1 MSSKNSDADIGKIFA
16 NSAGIIKQNLKT
28 FALAAVVFGVLYAFL
43 YGIWKLPLVD
53 FGFTRTSEVGLLDWI
68 YISAITAM
76 SAALMTLMRYKVKA
90 SKGSSRVG
98 GVGGLFA
105 GFVAAACPACQG
117 VTLVAL
123 GSTLA
128 FLPIGALSSFVWV
141 MQLVAL
147 FILWISVY
155 MVSYSIYTKTCIT
168 CEIKP
173 DASKPKPVSQPSD
186 SHLGHHLLDDNKF
199 FSALV
204 IITMLVIANQFL
216 IGASGFAVV
225 SSGSGG
231 TVTLAEGFNYGSK
244 ITLKPMPIAVG
255 EEPNIQ
261 GYKSKVKSLPTISE
275 LQIQGSTGDVAQDL
289 VNNVVPSGT
298 PWYGAEA
305 GVSFDD
311 PITAQQLWA
320 KGKAIQLDSVGTERW
335 NRIVNS
341 FTCDYC
347 CGSPQQPTVIT
358 RCGCAHASAAQGMAK
373 WFIQNYGDKYSDEE
387 IYGEMAR
394 WYALWYP
401 GPTVKR
407 IAEEM
412 GLRL

>member
-1 MSSKNSDADIGKIFA
+1 MDSKKPKSPEADLGKIFA
-16 NSAGIIKQNLKT
+16 NSASIVKQNTKT
-28 FALAAVVFGVLYAFL
+28 FVLAAVVFGILFTFL
-43 YGIWKLPLVD
+43 YGVWRLPLLD
-53 FGFTRTSEVGLLDWI
+53 FGFTRMSEVGFLDWV
-68 YISAITAM
+68 YISAITVM
-76 SAALMTLMRYKVKA
+76 SSALMVLMRHKVKI
-90 SKGSSRVG
+90 SKRSSKLG
-98 GVGGLFA
+98 GVGGVFA

-117 VTLVAL
+117 ITLVAL

-128 FLPIGALSSFVWV
+128 FLPIGALSSFVWI

-147 FILWISVY
+147 FVLWISLY
-155 MVSYSIYTKTCIT
+155 MVSHSIYTKTCLS

-173 DASKPKPVSQPSD
+173 ETSKPKTVSHPS
-186 SHLGHHLLDDNKF
+186 GHHLLEDNRF

-204 IITMLVIANQFL
+204 VITVLVIANQLL
-216 IGASGFAVV
+216 IGASGFAVA
-225 SSGSGG
+225 SSGGS
-231 TVTLAEGFNYGSK
+231 VTLSEGFAYGSK
-244 ITLKPMPIAVG
+244 TTLKPMPVAVG
-255 EEPNIQ
+255 EQPRIV
-261 GYKSKVKSLPTISE
+261 GYKSIVKTLPTISE
-275 LQIQGSTGDVAQDL
+275 IQIQSSTGDVVKDI

-311 PITAQQLWA
+311 PIGAQTLWA
-320 KGKAIQLDSVGTERW
+320 KGRAIQLDSAKTERW

-347 CGSPQQPTVIT
+347 CGSPQQPTIIT
-358 RCGCAHASAAQGMAK
+358 QCGCAHASAAQGMAK

-412 GLRL
+412 GL